1 MYLKEN
7 IWKQLSKVTLNKGQ
21 GGVPKISPKFQGR
34 KMSYNIKKLTDKY
47 GELTK
52 QEIKYLRTC
61 NSLERWETKHTIS
74 FNKLKKLRAQKRRFE
89 KQVSILELLIKF
101 GGFK

>member
-1 MYLKEN
+1 
-7 IWKQLSKVTLNKGQ
+7 
-21 GGVPKISPKFQGR
+21 
-34 KMSYNIKKLTDKY
+34 MSYNIKKLTDKY

-52 QEIKYLRTC
+52 QELKYLRTC
-61 NSLERWETKHTIS
+61 NNLEKWETKHTIS

-89 KQVSILELLIKF
+89 KHVSILELLIKF

>member
-1 MYLKEN
+1 
-7 IWKQLSKVTLNKGQ
+7 
-21 GGVPKISPKFQGR
+21 
-34 KMSYNIKKLTDKY
+34 MSYNIKKLTDKY

-61 NSLERWETKHTIS
+61 NNLEKWETKHTIS